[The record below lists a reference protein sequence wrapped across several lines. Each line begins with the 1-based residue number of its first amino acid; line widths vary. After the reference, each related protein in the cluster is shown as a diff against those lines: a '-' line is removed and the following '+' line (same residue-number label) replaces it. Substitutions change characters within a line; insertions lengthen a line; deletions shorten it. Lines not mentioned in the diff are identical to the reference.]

1 MAIKTLDEFL
11 STIPDADNRERM
23 IDVVLTYPEL
33 ELRIAWNQ
41 PMFTHHGTYII
52 GFSAASKHMAMA
64 PEHATIICFEAA
76 KHVLSVRLLGAARGT
91 PRAAPIRAL
100 GGGAPPN
107 TKASITTRAADVRG
121 RC

>member
-1 MAIKTLDEFL
+1 
-11 STIPDADNRERM
+11 
-23 IDVVLTYPEL
+23 
-33 ELRIAWNQ
+33 
-41 PMFTHHGTYII
+41 MFTHHGTYII

-91 PRAAPIRAL
+91 PRAAPLRAF

-107 TKASITTRAADVRG
+107 IKASITTRAADVHG
-121 RC
+121 CC